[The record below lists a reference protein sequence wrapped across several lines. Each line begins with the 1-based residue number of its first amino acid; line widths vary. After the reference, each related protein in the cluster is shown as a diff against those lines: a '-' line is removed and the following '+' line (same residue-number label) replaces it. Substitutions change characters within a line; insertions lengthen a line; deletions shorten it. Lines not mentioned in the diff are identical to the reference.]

1 MNIFLYNIF
10 NERHLDIFDLIFSK
24 DYVKYNNYSIDDII
38 VIHKQYKI
46 DYLILNF
53 NEDDLRK
60 IITNNIN
67 FIIICNDKKE
77 IEKSLS
83 LCYNIKDIKYTI
95 LEEDFL
101 IDDLKLE
108 LSVMNGE
115 NK

>member
-10 NERHLDIFDLIFSK
+10 NKRHLDIFDLVFSK
-24 DYVKYNNYSIDDII
+24 KYVKYNNYSIDDII
-38 VIHKQYKI
+38 VINKQHQI

-60 IITNNIN
+60 VIKNNIN
-67 FIIICNDKKE
+67 FIIICNDKKD
-77 IEKSLS
+77 IENSLS
-83 LCYNIKDIKYTI
+83 LCCNIKDIKYTI

-108 LSVMNGE
+108 LNAMNGE
-115 NK
+115 N